1 MGSEEDSLE
10 FTRSGIERRQ
20 QLVQLAREGD
30 LSLAREFFSDGDP
43 RVRASS
49 IAVLSENDELDES
62 LIALGLSD
70 GHPLVRMSMARAAAQ
85 NSSISVLTL
94 LSDEDPAV
102 VEIACWAAGEQ
113 TEHGDS
119 LIEALSG
126 IVLEH
131 EDALCRESAV
141 AALGALADVRGLES
155 ILKAT
160 KDIATVRRRAV
171 IALAPFDGQAVTD
184 ALQFALSDRDWQ
196 VRQAAEDLTTYLSE

>member
-49 IAVLSENDELDES
+49 IAVLSENDALDES

-70 GHPLVRMSMARAAAQ
+70 PHPLVRMSVARAAAQ
-85 NSSISVLTL
+85 NSAIPL
-94 LSDEDPAV
+94 LELLNDDDSSV

-113 TEHGDS
+113 TGHPDS
-119 LIEALSG
+119 LIDALSS
-126 IVLEH
+126 IALEH

-141 AALGALADVRGLES
+141 AALGAIGDARGLES
-155 ILKAT
+155 ILEAT
-160 KDIATVRRRAV
+160 QDIATVRRRAV
-171 IALAPFDGQAVTD
+171 IALAPFEGQAVTD
-184 ALQFALSDRDWQ
+184 ALQLALSDRDWQ
-196 VRQAAEDLTTYLSE
+196 VRQAAEDLTKYLSE

>member
-1 MGSEEDSLE
+1 MSSEEDALE
-10 FTRSGIERRQ
+10 FTHSGIERRQ

-30 LSLAREFFSDGDP
+30 LSLARELCGDGDP

-49 IAVLSENDELDES
+49 IAVLSENDALDES

-70 GHPLVRMSMARAAAQ
+70 PNPLVRMTVARAAAQ
-85 NSSISVLTL
+85 NSSISVLEL
-94 LSDEDPAV
+94 LNDEDSSV

-113 TEHGDS
+113 TEHNDS

-141 AALGALADVRGLES
+141 AALGALGDARGLES

-171 IALAPFDGQAVTD
+171 IALAPFEGQAVTD

>member
-1 MGSEEDSLE
+1 MSCEEDALE
-10 FTRSGIERRQ
+10 FTQSGIERRQ

-30 LSLAREFFSDGDP
+30 LSLARELCGDGDP

-49 IAVLSENDELDES
+49 IAVLSENDASDES
-62 LIALGLSD
+62 LIALGMSD
-70 GHPLVRMSMARAAAQ
+70 PNPLVRMSVARAAAQ
-85 NSSISVLTL
+85 NSSISVLEL
-94 LSDEDPAV
+94 LNDEDSSV
-102 VEIACWAAGEQ
+102 IEIACWAAGEQ

-126 IVLEH
+126 IALEH

-141 AALGALADVRGLES
+141 AALGALGDVRGLES

-171 IALAPFDGQAVTD
+171 IALAPFEGQAVTD

>member
-1 MGSEEDSLE
+1 VSCEEDALE
-10 FTRSGIERRQ
+10 FTHLGIERRQ

-30 LSLAREFFSDGDP
+30 LSLARELCGDGDP

-49 IAVLSENDELDES
+49 IAVLSENDALDES

-70 GHPLVRMSMARAAAQ
+70 PNPLVRMSVARAAAQ
-85 NSSISVLTL
+85 NSSISVLEL
-94 LSDEDPAV
+94 LSDEDSSV

-113 TEHGDS
+113 TEHNDS
-119 LIEALSG
+119 IIEALSG
-126 IVLEH
+126 IALEH

-141 AALGALADVRGLES
+141 AALGALGNVRGLES

-160 KDIATVRRRAV
+160 QDIATVRRRAV
-171 IALAPFDGQAVTD
+171 IALAPFEGQAVTD
-184 ALQFALSDRDWQ
+184 ALQLALGDRDWQ

>member
-1 MGSEEDSLE
+1 MSCEEDALE
-10 FTRSGIERRQ
+10 FTHSGIERRQ

-30 LSLAREFFSDGDP
+30 LSLARELCGDGDP

-49 IAVLSENDELDES
+49 VAVLSENDALDES

-70 GHPLVRMSMARAAAQ
+70 PHPLVRMAVARAAAQ
-85 NSSISVLTL
+85 NSSISVLEL
-94 LSDEDPAV
+94 LSDEDSSV

-126 IVLEH
+126 IALEH

-141 AALGALADVRGLES
+141 AALGALGDARGLES

-160 KDIATVRRRAV
+160 QDIATVRRRAV
-171 IALAPFDGQAVTD
+171 IALAPFEGQAVTD
-184 ALQFALSDRDWQ
+184 ALQLALSDRDWQ
-196 VRQAAEDLTTYLSE
+196 VRQAAEDLTTYVSE

>member
-1 MGSEEDSLE
+1 MSSAEDALE
-10 FTRSGIERRQ
+10 FTHSGIERRQ

-30 LSLAREFFSDGDP
+30 LSLARELCGDGDP

-49 IAVLSENDELDES
+49 IAVLSENDALDES
-62 LIALGLSD
+62 LIALGFSD
-70 GHPLVRMSMARAAAQ
+70 PNPLVRMTVARAAAQ
-85 NSSISVLTL
+85 NSSISVLEL
-94 LSDEDPAV
+94 LNDEDSSV

-113 TEHGDS
+113 TEHNDS
-119 LIEALSG
+119 LIEALSA
-126 IVLEH
+126 IALEH

-141 AALGALADVRGLES
+141 AALGALGDARGLES

-171 IALAPFDGQAVTD
+171 IALAPFEGQAVTD
-184 ALQFALSDRDWQ
+184 ALQLALSDRDWQ

>member
-1 MGSEEDSLE
+1 MSYEEDALE
-10 FTRSGIERRQ
+10 FTHSGIERRQ

-30 LSLAREFFSDGDP
+30 LSLARELCGDGDP

-49 IAVLSENDELDES
+49 IAVLSENDALDES

-70 GHPLVRMSMARAAAQ
+70 PNPLVRMTVARAAAQ
-85 NSSISVLTL
+85 NSSISVLEL
-94 LSDEDPAV
+94 LNDEDSSV

-113 TEHGDS
+113 TEHNDS
-119 LIEALSG
+119 LIEALSA
-126 IVLEH
+126 IAIEH

-141 AALGALADVRGLES
+141 AALGAIGDARGLES

-160 KDIATVRRRAV
+160 QDIATVRRRAV
-171 IALAPFDGQAVTD
+171 IALAPFEGQAVTD
-184 ALQFALSDRDWQ
+184 ALQLALSDRDWQ

>member
-1 MGSEEDSLE
+1 MSYEEDALD
-10 FTRSGIERRQ
+10 FTHSGIERRQ

-30 LSLAREFFSDGDP
+30 LSLARELCGDGDP

-49 IAVLSENDELDES
+49 IAVLSENDALDES

-70 GHPLVRMSMARAAAQ
+70 PNPLVRMSVARAAAQ
-85 NSSISVLTL
+85 NSSISVLEL
-94 LSDEDPAV
+94 LNDEDSSV

-113 TEHGDS
+113 TEHNDS

-126 IVLEH
+126 IALEH

-141 AALGALADVRGLES
+141 AALGALGDVRGLES

-171 IALAPFDGQAVTD
+171 IALAPFEGQAVTD
-184 ALQFALSDRDWQ
+184 ALQLALSDRDWQ

>member
-1 MGSEEDSLE
+1 MSCEEDALE
-10 FTRSGIERRQ
+10 FTHSGIERRQ

-30 LSLAREFFSDGDP
+30 LSLARELCGDGDP

-49 IAVLSENDELDES
+49 IAVLSENDALDES

-70 GHPLVRMSMARAAAQ
+70 PNPLVRMTVARAAAQ
-85 NSSISVLTL
+85 NSSISVLEL
-94 LSDEDPAV
+94 LSDEDSSV

-113 TEHGDS
+113 TEHPDS
-119 LIEALSG
+119 LIEALSA
-126 IVLEH
+126 IVREH

-141 AALGALADVRGLES
+141 AALGAIGDVRGLES

-160 KDIATVRRRAV
+160 QDIATVRRRAV
-171 IALAPFDGQAVTD
+171 IALAPFEGQAVTD
-184 ALQFALSDRDWQ
+184 ALQLALSDRDWQ

>member
-1 MGSEEDSLE
+1 MSCEEDALE
-10 FTRSGIERRQ
+10 FTHSGIERRQ
-20 QLVQLAREGD
+20 QLIQLAREGD
-30 LSLAREFFSDGDP
+30 LSLARELCGDGDP

-49 IAVLSENDELDES
+49 IAVLSENDALDES
-62 LIALGLSD
+62 LIALGMSD
-70 GHPLVRMSMARAAAQ
+70 PNPLVRMSVARAAAQ
-85 NSSISVLTL
+85 NSSISVLEL
-94 LSDEDPAV
+94 LNDEDSSV
-102 VEIACWAAGEQ
+102 IEIACWAAGEQ

-126 IVLEH
+126 IALEH

-141 AALGALADVRGLES
+141 AALGALGDVRGLES

-171 IALAPFDGQAVTD
+171 IALAPFEGQAVTD

>member
-1 MGSEEDSLE
+1 MSSEEDALE
-10 FTRSGIERRQ
+10 FTHSGIERRQ

-30 LSLAREFFSDGDP
+30 LSLARELCGDGDP

-49 IAVLSENDELDES
+49 IAVLSENDALDES
-62 LIALGLSD
+62 LIALGMSD
-70 GHPLVRMSMARAAAQ
+70 PNPLVRMSVARAAAQ
-85 NSSISVLTL
+85 NSSISVLEL
-94 LSDEDPAV
+94 LNDEDSSV
-102 VEIACWAAGEQ
+102 IEIACWAAGEQ

-126 IVLEH
+126 IALEH

-141 AALGALADVRGLES
+141 AALGALGDVRGLES

-171 IALAPFDGQAVTD
+171 IALAPFEGQAVTD

-196 VRQAAEDLTTYLSE
+196 VRQAAEDLTTYLPE

>member
-1 MGSEEDSLE
+1 MSCEEDALE
-10 FTRSGIERRQ
+10 FTHSGIERRQ

-30 LSLAREFFSDGDP
+30 LSLARELCGDGDP

-49 IAVLSENDELDES
+49 IAVLSENDALDES

-70 GHPLVRMSMARAAAQ
+70 PNPLVRMTVARAAAQ
-85 NSSISVLTL
+85 NSSISVLKL
-94 LSDEDPAV
+94 LNDEDSSV

-113 TEHGDS
+113 TEHNDS
-119 LIEALSG
+119 IIEALSA
-126 IVLEH
+126 IALEH

-141 AALGALADVRGLES
+141 AALGALGDVRGLES

-171 IALAPFDGQAVTD
+171 IALAPFEGQAVTD
-184 ALQFALSDRDWQ
+184 ALQLALSDRDWQ

>member
-1 MGSEEDSLE
+1 MSSEEDALE
-10 FTRSGIERRQ
+10 FTHSGIERRQ

-30 LSLAREFFSDGDP
+30 LSLARELCGDDDP

-49 IAVLSENDELDES
+49 IAVLSENDALDES

-70 GHPLVRMSMARAAAQ
+70 PNPLVRMTVARAAAQ
-85 NSSISVLTL
+85 NSSISVLEL
-94 LSDEDPAV
+94 LNDEDSSV

-113 TEHGDS
+113 TEHNDS
-119 LIEALSG
+119 LIDALSA
-126 IVLEH
+126 IAIEH

-141 AALGALADVRGLES
+141 AALGALGDVRGLES

-171 IALAPFDGQAVTD
+171 IALAPFEGQAVTD
-184 ALQFALSDRDWQ
+184 ALQLALSDRDWQ

>member
-1 MGSEEDSLE
+1 MSYEEDALE
-10 FTRSGIERRQ
+10 FTHSGIERRQ

-30 LSLAREFFSDGDP
+30 LSLARELCGDGDP

-49 IAVLSENDELDES
+49 IAVLSENDALDES

-70 GHPLVRMSMARAAAQ
+70 PNPLVRMSVARAAAQ
-85 NSSISVLTL
+85 NSSISVLEL
-94 LSDEDPAV
+94 LNDEDSSV

-113 TEHGDS
+113 TEHNDS
-119 LIEALSG
+119 IIEALSG

-141 AALGALADVRGLES
+141 AALGALGDARGLES

-171 IALAPFDGQAVTD
+171 IALAPFEGQAVTD
-184 ALQFALSDRDWQ
+184 ALQLALSDRDWQ

>member
-1 MGSEEDSLE
+1 MSCEEDALE
-10 FTRSGIERRQ
+10 FTHLGIERRQ

-30 LSLAREFFSDGDP
+30 LSLARELCGDGDP

-49 IAVLSENDELDES
+49 IAVLSENDALDES

-70 GHPLVRMSMARAAAQ
+70 PNPLVRMTVARAAAQ
-85 NSSISVLTL
+85 NSSISVLEL
-94 LSDEDPAV
+94 LNDEDSSV

-113 TEHGDS
+113 TEHNDS
-119 LIEALSG
+119 IIEALSG

-141 AALGALADVRGLES
+141 AALGALGDARGLES

-171 IALAPFDGQAVTD
+171 IALAPFEGQAVTD
-184 ALQFALSDRDWQ
+184 ALQLALSDRDWQ

>member
-1 MGSEEDSLE
+1 MSSEEDALE
-10 FTRSGIERRQ
+10 FSHSGIERRQ

-30 LSLAREFFSDGDP
+30 LSLARELCGDGDP

-49 IAVLSENDELDES
+49 IAVLSENDALDES

-70 GHPLVRMSMARAAAQ
+70 PNPLVRMTVARAAAQ
-85 NSSISVLTL
+85 NSSISVLEL
-94 LSDEDPAV
+94 LNDEDSSV

-113 TEHGDS
+113 TEHNDS

-126 IVLEH
+126 IALEH

-141 AALGALADVRGLES
+141 AALGALGDVRGLES

-171 IALAPFDGQAVTD
+171 IALAPFEGQAVTD
-184 ALQFALSDRDWQ
+184 ALQLALSDRDWQ

>member
-1 MGSEEDSLE
+1 MSCEEDALE
-10 FTRSGIERRQ
+10 FTHSGIERRQ

-30 LSLAREFFSDGDP
+30 LSLARELCGDGDP

-49 IAVLSENDELDES
+49 IAVLSENDALDES

-70 GHPLVRMSMARAAAQ
+70 PNPLVRMTVARAAAQ
-85 NSSISVLTL
+85 NSSISVLEL
-94 LSDEDPAV
+94 LNDEDSSV

-113 TEHGDS
+113 TEHNDS
-119 LIEALSG
+119 IIEALSA
-126 IVLEH
+126 IALEH

-141 AALGALADVRGLES
+141 AALGALGDARGLES

-171 IALAPFDGQAVTD
+171 IALAPFEGQAVTD
-184 ALQFALSDRDWQ
+184 ALQLALSDRDWQ

>member
-49 IAVLSENDELDES
+49 IAVLSENDALDES

-70 GHPLVRMSMARAAAQ
+70 CHPLVRMSMARAAAQ
-85 NSSISVLTL
+85 NSSISVVTL

-113 TEHGDS
+113 TERNDS
-119 LIEALSG
+119 IIEALSG
-126 IVLEH
+126 IALEH

-141 AALGALADVRGLES
+141 AALGALGDVRGLES
-155 ILKAT
+155 ILEAT
-160 KDIATVRRRAV
+160 QDIATVRRRAV
-171 IALAPFDGQAVTD
+171 IALAPFEGQAVTD
-184 ALQFALSDRDWQ
+184 ALQLALSDRDWQ
-196 VRQAAEDLTTYLSE
+196 VRQAAEDLTKYLSE

>member
-49 IAVLSENDELDES
+49 IAVLSENDALDES

-70 GHPLVRMSMARAAAQ
+70 CHPLVRMSMARAAAQ

-113 TEHGDS
+113 TESNDS
-119 LIEALSG
+119 IIEALSG
-126 IVLEH
+126 IALEH
-131 EDALCRESAV
+131 EDALCREAAV
-141 AALGALADVRGLES
+141 AALGALGDVRGLES
-155 ILKAT
+155 ILEAT
-160 KDIATVRRRAV
+160 QDIATVRRRAV
-171 IALAPFDGQAVTD
+171 IALAPFEGQAVTD
-184 ALQFALSDRDWQ
+184 ALQLALSDRDWQ
-196 VRQAAEDLTTYLSE
+196 VRQAAEDLTKYLSE

>member
-1 MGSEEDSLE
+1 MSCEEDALE
-10 FTRSGIERRQ
+10 FTHSGIERRQ

-30 LSLAREFFSDGDP
+30 LSLARELCGDGDP

-49 IAVLSENDELDES
+49 IVVLSENDALDES

-70 GHPLVRMSMARAAAQ
+70 PNPLVRMTVARAAAQ
-85 NSSISVLTL
+85 NSSISVLEL
-94 LSDEDPAV
+94 LNDEDSSV

-113 TEHGDS
+113 TEHNDS
-119 LIEALSG
+119 IIEALSA
-126 IVLEH
+126 IALEH

-141 AALGALADVRGLES
+141 AALGALGDARGLES

-160 KDIATVRRRAV
+160 QDIATVRRRAV
-171 IALAPFDGQAVTD
+171 IALAPFEGQAVID
-184 ALQFALSDRDWQ
+184 ALQLALSDRDWQ

>member
-49 IAVLSENDELDES
+49 IAVLSENDALDES

-70 GHPLVRMSMARAAAQ
+70 CHPLVRMSMARAAAQ
-85 NSSISVLTL
+85 NSLISVLTL
-94 LSDEDPAV
+94 LSDEDYTV

-113 TEHGDS
+113 TERNES
-119 LIEALSG
+119 IIEALSG
-126 IVLEH
+126 IALEH

-141 AALGALADVRGLES
+141 AALGALGDVRGLES
-155 ILKAT
+155 ILEAT
-160 KDIATVRRRAV
+160 QDIATVRRRAV
-171 IALAPFDGQAVTD
+171 IALAPFEGQAVTD
-184 ALQFALSDRDWQ
+184 ALQLALTDRDWQ
-196 VRQAAEDLTTYLSE
+196 VRQAAEDLTKYLSE

>member
-1 MGSEEDSLE
+1 MSCEEDALE
-10 FTRSGIERRQ
+10 FTESGIERRQ

-30 LSLAREFFSDGDP
+30 LSLARELCGDGDP

-49 IAVLSENDELDES
+49 IAVLSENDALDES
-62 LIALGLSD
+62 LIALGMSD
-70 GHPLVRMSMARAAAQ
+70 PNHLVRMSVARAAAQ
-85 NSSISVLTL
+85 NSSISVLEL
-94 LSDEDPAV
+94 LNDEDSSV
-102 VEIACWAAGEQ
+102 IEIACWAAGEQ

-126 IVLEH
+126 IALEH

-141 AALGALADVRGLES
+141 AALGALGDVRGLES

-171 IALAPFDGQAVTD
+171 IALAPFEGQAVTD

>member
-1 MGSEEDSLE
+1 MSCEEDALE
-10 FTRSGIERRQ
+10 FTHSGIERRQ

-30 LSLAREFFSDGDP
+30 LSLARELCGDGDP

-49 IAVLSENDELDES
+49 IAVLSENDALDES
-62 LIALGLSD
+62 LIALGMSD
-70 GHPLVRMSMARAAAQ
+70 PNPLVRMSVARAAAQ
-85 NSSISVLTL
+85 NSSISVLEL
-94 LSDEDPAV
+94 LNDEDSSV
-102 VEIACWAAGEQ
+102 IEIACWAAGEQ

-126 IVLEH
+126 IALEH

-141 AALGALADVRGLES
+141 AALGALGDVRGLES

-171 IALAPFDGQAVTD
+171 IALAPFEGQAVTD

>member
-1 MGSEEDSLE
+1 MSYEEDALE
-10 FTRSGIERRQ
+10 FTHSGIERRQ

-30 LSLAREFFSDGDP
+30 LSLARELCGDGDP

-49 IAVLSENDELDES
+49 VAVLSENDALDES

-70 GHPLVRMSMARAAAQ
+70 PNPLVRMTVARAAAQ
-85 NSSISVLTL
+85 NSSISVLEL
-94 LSDEDPAV
+94 LNDEDSSV

-113 TEHGDS
+113 TEHNDS
-119 LIEALSG
+119 IIEALSA
-126 IVLEH
+126 IALEH

-141 AALGALADVRGLES
+141 AALGALGDARGLKS

-171 IALAPFDGQAVTD
+171 IALAPFEGQAVTD
-184 ALQFALSDRDWQ
+184 ALQLALSDRDWQ

>member
-1 MGSEEDSLE
+1 MSCEEDALE
-10 FTRSGIERRQ
+10 FTHSGIERRQ

-30 LSLAREFFSDGDP
+30 LSLARELCGDGDP

-49 IAVLSENDELDES
+49 VAVLSENDALDES

-70 GHPLVRMSMARAAAQ
+70 PNPLVRMSVARAAAQ
-85 NSSISVLTL
+85 NSSISVLEL
-94 LSDEDPAV
+94 LNDEDSSV

-113 TEHGDS
+113 TEHNDS
-119 LIEALSG
+119 IIEALSG
-126 IVLEH
+126 IALEH

-141 AALGALADVRGLES
+141 AALGALGDARGLES

-171 IALAPFDGQAVTD
+171 IALAPFEGQAVTD
-184 ALQFALSDRDWQ
+184 ALQLALSDRDWQ

>member
-1 MGSEEDSLE
+1 MSCEEDALE
-10 FTRSGIERRQ
+10 FTESGIERRQ

-30 LSLAREFFSDGDP
+30 LSLARELCGDGDP

-49 IAVLSENDELDES
+49 IAVLSENDALDES
-62 LIALGLSD
+62 LIALGMSD
-70 GHPLVRMSMARAAAQ
+70 PNPLVRMSVARAAAQ
-85 NSSISVLTL
+85 NSSISVLEL
-94 LSDEDPAV
+94 LNDEDSSV
-102 VEIACWAAGEQ
+102 IEIACWAAGEQ
-113 TEHGDS
+113 TEHDDS

-126 IVLEH
+126 IALEH

-141 AALGALADVRGLES
+141 AALGALGDVRGLES

-171 IALAPFDGQAVTD
+171 IALAPFEGQAVTD

>member
-49 IAVLSENDELDES
+49 IAVLSENDALDES

-113 TEHGDS
+113 TERNDS
-119 LIEALSG
+119 IIEALSG
-126 IVLEH
+126 IALEH

-141 AALGALADVRGLES
+141 AALGALGDVRGLES
-155 ILKAT
+155 ILEAT
-160 KDIATVRRRAV
+160 QDIATVRRRAV
-171 IALAPFDGQAVTD
+171 IALAPFEGQAVTD
-184 ALQFALSDRDWQ
+184 ALQLALSDRDWQ

>member
-1 MGSEEDSLE
+1 MSSEEDALE
-10 FTRSGIERRQ
+10 FTHSGIERRQ

-30 LSLAREFFSDGDP
+30 LSLARELCGDGDP

-49 IAVLSENDELDES
+49 IAVLSENDALDES

-70 GHPLVRMSMARAAAQ
+70 PNPLVRMTVARAAAQ
-85 NSSISVLTL
+85 NSSISVLEL
-94 LSDEDPAV
+94 LNDEDSSV

-113 TEHGDS
+113 TEHPDS
-119 LIEALSG
+119 LIEALSA

-141 AALGALADVRGLES
+141 AALGALGDVRGLES

-171 IALAPFDGQAVTD
+171 IALAPFEGQAVTD
-184 ALQFALSDRDWQ
+184 ALQLALSDRDWQ